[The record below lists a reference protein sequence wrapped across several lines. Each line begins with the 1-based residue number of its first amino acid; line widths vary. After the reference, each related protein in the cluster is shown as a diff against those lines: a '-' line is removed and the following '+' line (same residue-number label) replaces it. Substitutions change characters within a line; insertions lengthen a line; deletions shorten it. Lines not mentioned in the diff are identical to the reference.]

1 MEGFYNSFSF
11 MLGFMILVL
20 VFNMMLGAKF
30 TEWFLLL
37 VLLSMVIINS
47 DKISGVFAGISKEVK

>member
-47 DKISGVFAGISKEVK
+47 NKISGVFAGISKEVN

>member
-47 DKISGVFAGISKEVK
+47 NKISGVFAGISKEV